1 MQARFEPLQ
10 PALLEAVIAVE
21 QQAHPHP
28 WERRHFEDALQFGN
42 QAQVLCVGE
51 GEACRV
57 LGYFIAMQVLDEVHL
72 LNITVAPDY
81 QGQGWA
87 RVMLDGLRLW
97 AINHQAQTLWLEV
110 RQSNTRAQSVY
121 AAHGFV
127 EVGRRKNYYPAAHN
141 ERENAIVM
149 KADL

>member
-10 PALLEAVIAVE
+10 TALLEAVVAVE

-28 WERRHFEDALQFGN
+28 WNRRHFEDALQVGN

-51 GEACRV
+51 GDACHI
-57 LGYFIAMQVLDEVHL
+57 LGYFIAMQILDEVHL
-72 LNITVAPDY
+72 LNITVNPAY

-97 AINHQAQTLWLEV
+97 AKNHQAQTLWLEV
-110 RQSNTRAQSVY
+110 RIGNARALHVY
-121 AAHGFV
+121 AAQGFV
-127 EVGRRKNYYPAAHN
+127 EVGRRKNYYPAAN
-141 ERENAIVM
+141 NQREDAIVM
-149 KADL
+149 KAEL